1 MENNSY
7 INDVSIGFQNE
18 NLDKSYT
25 NTIYFIIP
33 FGEQKEKVLEVITS
47 TPFNI
52 NPTNVAELYN
62 PDTLVYK
69 SGISKLYASNDV
81 LTYFVSTFKS
91 LNIKC
96 CIK

>member
-1 MENNSY
+1 LENNYY
-7 INDVSIGFQNE
+7 ISDVSIGFQNE
-18 NLDKSYT
+18 NLDKSYV

-33 FGEQKEKVLEVITS
+33 LEQKEKVLEVITS

-52 NPTNVAELYN
+52 NPTEVAQLYN
-62 PDTLVYK
+62 PDSLVYK

-81 LTYFVSTFKS
+81 LTYFISMFKS
-91 LNIKC
+91 LDIKC